1 MKKKFTIHL
10 DALLVITILFITA
23 VGVNILQAK
32 QVSQLGSQAIDLQFE
47 LLQKQAMIEY
57 QQQKIDELTSKQEAI
72 K

>member
-23 VGVNILQAK
+23 IGVNILQAK
-32 QVSQLGSQAIDLQFE
+32 QVSQLGSQAVDLRFE

-57 QQQKIDELTSKQEAI
+57 QQQKINELTLKQEAI